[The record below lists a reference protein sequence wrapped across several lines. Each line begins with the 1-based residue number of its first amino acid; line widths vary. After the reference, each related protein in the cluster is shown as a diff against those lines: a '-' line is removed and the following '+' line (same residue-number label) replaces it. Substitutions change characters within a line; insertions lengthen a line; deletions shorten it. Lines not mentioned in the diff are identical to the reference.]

1 MKHLWSIMLVVAM
14 LFAIPAQAQE
24 KNMENLQ
31 KVKDYL
37 EKNMENLQKVK
48 DYLTECKVFYVAT
61 TDGDQPRV
69 RPFGVA
75 EIYNGRLYIMT
86 GKSKRVFKQITANP
100 KFEIIALK
108 PSGTEWIR
116 ISGKLNCDD
125 EVATKEFLLDKN
137 PGLKGMYSATDNNM
151 AALYITEG
159 TATMSSFMAKEETIN
174 F

>member
-1 MKHLWSIMLVVAM
+1 MKHLWSIMLAVAM
-14 LFAIPAQAQE
+14 LFAIPAQAQ
-24 KNMENLQ
+24 
-31 KVKDYL
+31 

-75 EIYNGRLYIMT
+75 EIYNGRL
-86 GKSKRVFKQITANP
+86 FKQITANP
-100 KFEIIALK
+100 KFEIVALK

-125 EVATKEFLLDKN
+125 EVATKEFLLEKN

>member
-14 LFAIPAQAQE
+14 VFVIPAQAQ
-24 KNMENLQ
+24 
-31 KVKDYL
+31 

-86 GKSKRVFKQITANP
+86 GKSKKCSSR
-100 KFEIIALK
+100 
-108 PSGTEWIR
+108 
-116 ISGKLNCDD
+116 
-125 EVATKEFLLDKN
+125 LL
-137 PGLKGMYSATDNNM
+137 PTL
-151 AALYITEG
+151 
-159 TATMSSFMAKEETIN
+159 SSRL
-174 F
+174 

>member
-1 MKHLWSIMLVVAM
+1 MKHLSIVLLAMAM
-14 LFAIPAQAQE
+14 LIAIPSKAQE
-24 KNMENLQ
+24 NK
-31 KVKDYL
+31 
-37 EKNMENLQKVK
+37 MENLQKVK
-48 DYLTECKVFYVAT
+48 DYLTECRVFYVAT
-61 TDGDQPRV
+61 ADGDQPRV

-86 GKSKRVFKQITANP
+86 GKSKKVFKQMAANP
-100 KFEIIALK
+100 KFEIVALK

-116 ISGKLNCDD
+116 ISGKLVCDD
-125 EVATKEFLLDKN
+125 EVATKEYLLDKN

-159 TATMSSFMAKEETIN
+159 TATLSSFAAPEETIN

>member
-14 LFAIPAQAQE
+14 LFAIPAQAQ
-24 KNMENLQ
+24 
-31 KVKDYL
+31 

-86 GKSKRVFKQITANP
+86 GKSKK
-100 KFEIIALK
+100 
-108 PSGTEWIR
+108 EWIR

>member
-14 LFAIPAQAQE
+14 LFAIPAQAQ
-24 KNMENLQ
+24 
-31 KVKDYL
+31 

-75 EIYNGRLYIMT
+75 E
-86 GKSKRVFKQITANP
+86 TANP
-100 KFEIIALK
+100 KFEIVALK

>member
-24 KNMENLQ
+24 KNL
-31 KVKDYL
+31 
-37 EKNMENLQKVK
+37 ENLQKVK

-86 GKSKRVFKQITANP
+86 GKSKKVFKQITANP
-100 KFEIIALK
+100 KFEIVALK

-125 EVATKEFLLDKN
+125 EVATKEFLLEKN